1 MNDITKEVK
10 KGLLE
15 DIISELDKTDLYIDN
30 VLDLS
35 SAYQRVSSIHNNA
48 DVEEILL
55 INEVC
60 LKLLTAFKNK
70 HPEQV
75 SFLSKAYQRILTV
88 HKNNIYQGDK

>member
-10 KGLLE
+10 KDILE
-15 DIISELDKTDLYIDN
+15 GIISELDKTDLYIDN

-48 DVEEILL
+48 DVEENLL

-75 SFLSKAYQRILTV
+75 GFLSKAYQRILTV
-88 HKNNIYQGDK
+88 HQNNIYQGDK